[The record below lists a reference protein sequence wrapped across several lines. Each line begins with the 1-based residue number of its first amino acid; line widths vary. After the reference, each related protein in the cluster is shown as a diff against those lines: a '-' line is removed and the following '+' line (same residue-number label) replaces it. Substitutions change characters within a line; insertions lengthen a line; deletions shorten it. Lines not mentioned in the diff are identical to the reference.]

1 MAFTAEDGCY
11 LQFMMASRLAA
22 TPTWNG
28 QRILNEQQVQRIA
41 QAVKNPKQLD
51 KDLYRVFEFNNEDI
65 SKRREIYDGQHRK
78 AVIAQAFANNP
89 EMEDFQVMVMVKP
102 CKDEAEAIAE
112 FKRANSNIPIQ
123 YKSDPK
129 MVANNYIQ
137 PLVEEFN
144 RDPKKPMIKSAKT
157 NRPYLGVEAIRD
169 ELIKRKIELWNVT
182 PAEFVLRARQLNN
195 EKLENLDLTLTNHRR
210 AKDLGFALGIVDDF
224 AWMN

>member
-1 MAFTAEDGCY
+1 MAFVAEDGCY
-11 LQFMMASRLAA
+11 LQFMNASRLAA

-28 QRILNEQQVQRIA
+28 QRILNEQQVLRIT

-51 KDLYRVFEFNNEDI
+51 KDLFRVFEFNNEDI

-89 EMEDFQVMVMVKP
+89 DMEDFQVMVMVKP

-112 FKRANSNIPIQ
+112 FKRANSNIPVQ

-169 ELIKRKIELWNVT
+169 ELIKRKVELWNIS
-182 PAEFVLRARQLNN
+182 PGEFVLRARQLNN
-195 EKLENLDLTLTNHRR
+195 EKLENLDLTLKNHCR
-210 AKDLGFALGIVDDF
+210 AKDIGFALGIIDDF